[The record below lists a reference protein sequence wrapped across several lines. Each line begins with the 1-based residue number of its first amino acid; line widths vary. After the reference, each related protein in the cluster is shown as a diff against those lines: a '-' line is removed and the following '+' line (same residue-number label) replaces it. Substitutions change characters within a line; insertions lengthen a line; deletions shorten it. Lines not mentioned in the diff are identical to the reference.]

1 MKVTP
6 FYFPFKQQLLV
17 SVWECSCGIQF
28 VLLVIVDKNHMLV
41 INRYASCSVLYI
53 TCFSSLIFLFQ
64 TPAIVLSVSLQ
75 QAVKDNQKRKEAE
88 ERIKK
93 AKLAREKAEK
103 EKEEKLKRS
112 KLLDINTGHL
122 MLVCLCLCV

>member
-1 MKVTP
+1 
-6 FYFPFKQQLLV
+6 
-17 SVWECSCGIQF
+17 
-28 VLLVIVDKNHMLV
+28 MLV
-41 INRYASCSVLYI
+41 INRHSSCSVLCI

-88 ERIKK
+88 EKIKK

-122 MLVCLCLCV
+122 MLVCVCLRVVVKKENMPH